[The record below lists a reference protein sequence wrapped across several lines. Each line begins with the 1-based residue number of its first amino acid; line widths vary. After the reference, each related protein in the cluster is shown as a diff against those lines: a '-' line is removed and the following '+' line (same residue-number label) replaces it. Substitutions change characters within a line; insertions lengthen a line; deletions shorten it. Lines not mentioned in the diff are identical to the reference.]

1 MYVKIDSMSMIYELK
16 KGDILFDPIK
26 SERFTV
32 NELKEEDLILCD
44 EKESRALRIVALQS
58 LLKEKWKVEI
68 GTIPKQLLV

>member
-1 MYVKIDSMSMIYELK
+1 MIYELK